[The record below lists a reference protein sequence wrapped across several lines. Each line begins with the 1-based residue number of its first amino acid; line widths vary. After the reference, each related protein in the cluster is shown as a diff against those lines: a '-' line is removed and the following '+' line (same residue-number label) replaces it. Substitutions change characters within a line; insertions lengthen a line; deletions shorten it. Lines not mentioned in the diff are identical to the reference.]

1 MIMRMTVVRTG
12 WALALLIVL
21 AGCAT
26 PRAAGS
32 AAQPVPVRI
41 IAFNDFHGALQPP
54 RQSIGAD
61 GPNGAEIRVPAGGA
75 AYLASAV
82 RALRQGHANTLTV
95 AAGDLI
101 SASPL
106 ASAMYLDEPAILA
119 LNRIGLDYSAVG
131 NHEFDR
137 GRAELLRMQNGGCAQ
152 HTRRTP
158 CAVDRSFPGA
168 RFRYL
173 AANVLT
179 ENGST
184 LFPAYAIRRFGSGR
198 RQVTIG
204 IIGLVLRDART
215 LVPPDGVAGLTFT
228 DEADSINALVPRLRA
243 EGADAIVVLIHQG
256 IDTTRR
262 FDAEA
267 CPGATGGL
275 LPILARL
282 DPRVDIV
289 VAGHVHRASLCDYGR
304 IDPTRPILVTN
315 AERNGEIVTA
325 IDLAID
331 PVAGRVVSRSA
342 HQTIVQGEGYSS
354 GRGPVPLTDLYPRFP
369 PDPEMAALVGRYA
382 EASRAAFTRVVG
394 RFQGRAPS
402 TQIASGESVLGDL
415 VADSYL
421 DATRAPENGGAQIAF
436 INQTSVRADIDPAAN
451 GDVSFGQLFTAQPF
465 GNTLVVK
472 SFTGREIRA
481 ILEQQFASG
490 ANTIA
495 RPVILI
501 PSSGF
506 TFSYDVSRPAGERI
520 IEMRLD
526 GQPVV
531 DEQVY
536 RVAMNSF
543 LSAGG
548 DNFSLFVDGRDPVDH
563 AIVDLDALERYIAA
577 NSPLAPPAPNRITRL
592 GPPR

>member
-1 MIMRMTVVRTG
+1 MIARVIVLRTKWG
-12 WALALLIVL
+12 LALLLAL

-26 PRAAGS
+26 PRVTGG

-54 RQSIGAD
+54 RQAIPAD
-61 GPNGAEIRVPAGGA
+61 GPNGSEVLVPAGGA

-82 RALRQGHANTLTV
+82 RQLRQGHPNTLTV

-106 ASAMYLDEPAILA
+106 VSALYLDEPTILA
-119 LNRIGLDYSAVG
+119 MNSIGLDYSAVG

-137 GRAELLRMQNGGCAQ
+137 GRAELLRMQNGGCTQ

-158 CAVDRSFPGA
+158 CAVDRPFPGA

-173 AANVLT
+173 AANVRT
-179 ENGST
+179 EDGNT
-184 LFPAYAIRRFGSGR
+184 LFPAYAIRRFGHGAH
-198 RQVTIG
+198 QVAVG

-215 LVPPDGVAGLTFT
+215 LVSPDGVAGLTFA

-243 EGADAIVVLIHQG
+243 EGAAAIVVLIHQG

-267 CPGATGGL
+267 CPGQTGDL
-275 LPILARL
+275 TAILARL
-282 DPRVDIV
+282 DPRIDVV

-315 AERNGEIVTA
+315 AERNGEVVTA

-342 HQTIVQGEGYSS
+342 HQTIVQGEGYE
-354 GRGPVPLTDLYPRFP
+354 GARGVVPLTDLYPRFQ
-369 PDPEMAALVGRYA
+369 PDPEVAALVRRYA
-382 EASRAAFTRVVG
+382 DASATAFARPIG
-394 RFQGRAPS
+394 RLQGPAPES
-402 TQIASGESVLGDL
+402 ETPSGESVLGRIA
-415 VADSYL
+415 ADAYL
-421 DATRAPENGGAQIAF
+421 AATRTPEDGGAQIAF
-436 INQTSVRADIDPAAN
+436 INETSVRADIVPAAN

-481 ILEQQFASG
+481 ILEQQFNSG
-490 ANTIA
+490 PNTA
-495 RPVILI
+495 ERPIMLT

-506 TFSYDVSRPAGERI
+506 TFSYDVRRPAGQRI
-520 IEMRLD
+520 VEMRLD
-526 GQPVV
+526 GRPIV
-531 DEQVY
+531 ETQVY

-543 LSAGG
+543 LSTGG
-548 DNFSLFVDGRDPVDH
+548 DSFTLFRDGREPTDH

-577 NSPLAPPAPNRITRL
+577 NSPLAPPPADRVTRL